1 MKIVVLA
8 MVSLALIASLEDQV
22 AAAPLRNK
30 KQAHQQHTMTK
41 PLPRPQ
47 QGGGDYY
54 ENVLDKVPFGTERW
68 WNIKQRRSGG
78 GGYLDIVAGTSERYR
93 GSYLPLPFTHGSIGG
108 DLLFFVAAAR

>member
-1 MKIVVLA
+1 MKIVVPA
-8 MVSLALIASLEDQV
+8 MVSLALTATLAVQV

-30 KQAHQQHTMTK
+30 KQAREQSTMTK
-41 PLPRPQ
+41 PPPRPQ

-78 GGYLDIVAGTSERYR
+78 GG
-93 GSYLPLPFTHGSIGG
+93 
-108 DLLFFVAAAR
+108 